1 MKYILAVAFWFALL
15 FSPVSAQDYQ
25 KHKVEKGETVLSI
38 SKKYKITPYDIYRL
52 NPDSKNGLKT
62 DTVLLIPNNPVKP
75 LPAGTEVKVQPTKVT
90 NTLHT
95 VASGETLFSISKKY
109 NVAVADLEKA
119 NAGQTAAL
127 KIGQQLIIPVKGSG
141 VAAQAKVA
149 EKQIAKKQETAY
161 MYHTVEAGETKFGIA
176 KKFGMSIQLLEELN
190 PEVKDT
196 LPLGYRLKL
205 AKNEVIA
212 EAKVAEPAET
222 AGASA
227 PVAATGYK
235 TYKVEP
241 KETLYSITK
250 STGLTEEQLI
260 ALNPA
265 LKDGLKEGMELRLP
279 AGTSVTAITK
289 VSGLSA
295 SLDKSDPKKL
305 ALLLP
310 FNLYRLETDT
320 VKSKLL
326 RTDKFLN
333 LTLDFYAGALVAID
347 SAKAMGLPLNVA
359 ILDAKET
366 TKTSDVASLKAS
378 ISGSDAIIGPFFQNN
393 AESTAALFPNAVVIS
408 PLAKEAGQSYANL
421 YYSIP
426 SDEIMRAALFDYIR
440 SKNGNVVAI
449 TDSKKTASRTFIK
462 TNYPEFRLLEGAITG
477 DGIRALLVKGKD
489 NYVILDAE
497 TLSNI
502 TGTLKMLNEATADYS
517 IQLAIPDKT
526 DKYDH
531 DEISLAQLMKLKLL
545 YPSITRDTQG
555 EQSALFAKV
564 FREKNGYNPTPYAT
578 RGFDITFDTIL
589 RLFQPEGIKTSM
601 ATKASV
607 AVDNKFIYL
616 PKNGGNFN
624 NGVFIMQYNDGL
636 NVTEAQ

>member
-1 MKYILAVAFWFALL
+1 MKYILVVAFWFALL
-15 FSPVSAQDYQ
+15 SSPAYAQDYQ
-25 KHKVEKGETVLSI
+25 KHKVEKGETVSSI
-38 SKKYKITPYDIYRL
+38 SKKYKVTPYDIYRL
-52 NPDSKNGLKT
+52 NPDAKNGLKT
-62 DTVLLIPNNPVKP
+62 DSVLLIPNNPVKP
-75 LPAGTEVKVQPTKVT
+75 LPAGTEVKAKPTKVT
-90 NTLHT
+90 NTIHT
-95 VASGETLFSISKKY
+95 VASGETLFSISKRY

-119 NAGQTAAL
+119 NTGQTAAL
-127 KIGQQLIIPVKGSG
+127 KIGQELVIPVKGSG

-149 EKQIAKKQETAY
+149 EKQIAKKQETTY

-176 KKFGMSIQLLEELN
+176 KKFGMSVQLLEEMN

-222 AGASA
+222 VTAASL
-227 PVAATGYK
+227 PVAKGYS
-235 TYKVEP
+235 TYTVQP

-250 STGLTEEQLI
+250 STGLTEDQLV
-260 ALNPA
+260 ALNPD
-265 LKDGLKEGMELRLP
+265 LKDGLKEGMELKLP
-279 AGTSVTAITK
+279 AGTNVVAAAK
-289 VSGLSA
+289 VAGLA
-295 SLDKSDPKKL
+295 NTLDKSDPKKL
-305 ALLLP
+305 SLLLP

-347 SAKAMGLPLNVA
+347 SAKAMGLPLNVT

-366 TKTSDVASLKAS
+366 TKTSDVASLKAG
-378 ISGSDAIIGPFFQNN
+378 ITGSDAIIGPFFQNN
-393 AESTAALFPNAVVIS
+393 TESAAALFPNAVVIS
-408 PLAKEAGQSYANL
+408 PLAKEAGQAYPNL

-426 SDEIMRAALFDYIR
+426 SDDIMRSALFDYIR
-440 SKNGNVVAI
+440 SKNANVVVIA
-449 TDSKKTASRTFIK
+449 DAKKAASRSFIK
-462 TNYPEFRLLEGAITG
+462 ANYPEFRILEGAITG

-489 NYVILDAE
+489 NYVILDTE

-502 TGTLKMLNEATADYS
+502 TGTLKMLKEATVDYS

-531 DEISLAQLMKLKLL
+531 DEVLLESLMKLKLL

-555 EQSALFAKV
+555 EQVMLFAKV

-578 RGFDITFDTIL
+578 RGFDITFDIIL
-589 RLFQPEGIKTSM
+589 RLFQPEGIKANM
-601 ATKASV
+601 ASKASV
-607 AVDNKFIYL
+607 QVENKFIYL